1 MDIEKIIRKLY
12 KVIIYLFPIETQAR
26 IAGVNIGK
34 NNFIASKFWSSEP
47 YLISIGSNCQIT
59 DGVKIF
65 THGGGNA
72 IREKNPKFDCF
83 GKVNIGDFVYIGNNS
98 LIMPGVTIEN
108 NVLIGAGSV
117 VTKSIPPNVIVA
129 GNPAKILCT
138 LDDWYNKNL
147 NYDLGTKGLS
157 YEAKRKILQKTDK
170 SKFIKKQYM
179 QTPNKKE

>member
-1 MDIEKIIRKLY
+1 MHKKIIRKIY
-12 KVIIYLFPIETQAR
+12 KVIISIFSIETQAR
-26 IAGVNIGK
+26 LAGVNIGE
-34 NNFIASKFWSSEP
+34 NNFIASKFWGSEP

-72 IREKNPKFDCF
+72 IRKKNPKFDCF
-83 GKVNIGDFVYIGNNS
+83 GKVNIGDYVYIGNNS

-117 VTKSIPPNVIVA
+117 VTKSVPPNVIVA
-129 GNPAKILCT
+129 GNPARILCT
-138 LDDWYNKNL
+138 LDDWYNKNI

-157 YEAKRKILQKTDK
+157 YEAKKKILQETDLN
-170 SKFIKKQYM
+170 KFITKRYM
-179 QTPNKKE
+179 QIPYKKD